1 MDVMLL
7 YIDGSQLRRESFHSC
22 RASGNVSSFKQFKVR
37 HSSMLRE
44 RYSKIELDTSRYYNI
59 NVTADK
65 SRVQLTR
72 VSMLQ
77 HITDETSRA
86 EMDNT

>member
-1 MDVMLL
+1 
-7 YIDGSQLRRESFHSC
+7 
-22 RASGNVSSFKQFKVR
+22 
-37 HSSMLRE
+37 MLRE

-77 HITDETSRA
+77 HITDETSRT